1 MALLHVKYHSEILG
15 MPVEMAVLL
24 PQTVTEN
31 IQSFPTLYLL
41 HEMGE
46 GHTSWLRKTSL
57 ERYVDELSLAV
68 VMPAGHTSYYTD
80 MYHGKPY
87 FTFITEELPALCE
100 NMFPLSQT
108 KDERFIAGNGI
119 GGYGALKAGLS
130 ASNTFSVAA
139 AFSSPINVLGIAD
152 RLEKQR
158 AIVIFGQVDELN
170 NSPNNLY
177 KAAESLL
184 NLNKPLSEFYIS
196 CIEENNLLEENESF
210 NTYLK
215 NFGVKTTFEKTIGEH
230 TDWKHW
236 DHAVEKFISWLTEKN
251 PVLRR
256 GGTDR
261 GTN

>member
-1 MALLHVKYHSEILG
+1 MALLNVKYHSEILG
-15 MPVEMAVLL
+15 MPVEMTVLL

-31 IQSFPTLYLL
+31 SQSFPTLYLL
-41 HEMGE
+41 HEMGD

-57 ERYVDELSLAV
+57 ERYVDDLSLAV

-108 KDERFIAGNGI
+108 RDERFIAGNGI

-130 ASNTFSVAA
+130 ALDTFSVAA
-139 AFSSPINVLGIAD
+139 AFSSPINVVGIAN
-152 RLEKQR
+152 RLEKHK
-158 AIVIFGQVDELN
+158 AIDIFGQVDELS
-170 NSPNNLY
+170 NSIENLY
-177 KAAESLL
+177 KAAESLQ
-184 NLNKPLSEFYIS
+184 NLNKPLSDIYLS
-196 CIEENNLLEENESF
+196 CNEEHHLLEENESF

-215 NFGVKTTFEKTIGEH
+215 NLGVKTTIEKTVGEH
-230 TDWKHW
+230 TDWKQW
-236 DHAVEKFISWLTEKN
+236 DHAVEKFISWLTAKN

-256 GGTDR
+256 GGKWLWH
-261 GTN
+261 